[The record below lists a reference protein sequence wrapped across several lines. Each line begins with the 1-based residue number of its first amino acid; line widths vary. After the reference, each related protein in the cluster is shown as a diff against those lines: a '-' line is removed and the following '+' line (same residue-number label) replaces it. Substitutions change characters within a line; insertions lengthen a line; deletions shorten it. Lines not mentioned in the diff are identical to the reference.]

1 MSRANLF
8 LAAFCATLP
17 CLGFSANYQAGDG
30 ADAGSYPGATAVG
43 ENASATFNSATA
55 VGSGAVALDHR
66 ATAVGKEAE
75 AGADQATAVGYKAS
89 AQGNSSTAV
98 GYGASTTADSAV
110 AVGALST
117 AAQSATALG
126 YGSKANGGGSTAVGG
141 GETSGNYAI
150 AVGKDTKAS
159 ADGASAIGQYA
170 NAGGS
175 RAIAH
180 GVESSA
186 NADYSTAVGERSS
199 VTAINGTAMGSQA
212 KVSVAG
218 GVALG
223 SQSNATRGSGVRGY
237 VPEGASISEEQKQS
251 STWTSSMAEAS
262 FGYTD
267 AQGQA
272 HTRQLT
278 HVAAGTQDT
287 DAVNVAQLKAVS
299 QQFTAEAYERMSA
312 MGRHFERQIDDLE
325 EETRAGI
332 AMALATAG
340 LPQAYRPGKSMIAG
354 SAGVF
359 HGESGYA
366 IGISHITEGGNWV
379 FKATGSGNSQ
389 GDFGGSI
396 GAGYQW

>member
-1 MSRANLF
+1 MKVKFF
-8 LAAFCATLP
+8 LVAFCATLP
-17 CLGFSANYQAGDG
+17 CLASAQNYEAGDG
-30 ADAGSYPGATAVG
+30 ADAGGLPRATAVG
-43 ENASATFNSATA
+43 ENASAAKNSATA
-55 VGSGAVALDHR
+55 LGAQAEALDHR
-66 ATAVGKEAE
+66 ATAVGAQAKAE
-75 AGADQATAVGYKAS
+75 GDGAIAVGNEAS
-89 AQGNSSTAV
+89 ATGNSSTVIGAE
-98 GYGASTTADSAV
+98 ASTTADSAV
-110 AVGALST
+110 AVGAKSS
-117 AAQSATALG
+117 AAQSSTALG
-126 YGSKANGGGSTAVGG
+126 FGSTASGGSSLAVGG
-141 GETSGNYAI
+141 GTASANYTI
-150 AVGKDTKAS
+150 TVGKDTQAS
-159 ADGASAIGQYA
+159 AYGASAIGHHA

-175 RAIAH
+175 GAIAH

-186 NADYSTAVGERSS
+186 SGNYSTALGERSA
-199 VTAINGTAMGSQA
+199 VTADSGTAVGRQA
-212 KVSVAG
+212 TVSVAG
-218 GVALG
+218 GVAVG
-223 SQSNATRGSGVRGY
+223 SQSKADRGSGVQGY
-237 VPEGASISEEQKQS
+237 VPEGASLTEEQKQS
-251 STWTSSMAEAS
+251 GAWTSSMAEAS

-267 AQGQA
+267 SNGQVY
-272 HTRQLT
+272 TRQLT

-287 DAVNVAQLKAVS
+287 DAVNVAQLKAAS
-299 QQFTAEAYERMSA
+299 EQFTAQAYERMSA
-312 MGRHFERQIDDLE
+312 MGRRFERQIDDLE